1 MVGMRLGRLS
11 IVDHK
16 STEHQAGEIGLETES
31 TGEPWEILEERYN
44 QIGWSEAL
52 LGRGTGVGGP
62 EAVKPGSGASHILKR

>member
-16 STEHQAGEIGLETES
+16 STEHQAGEIGLETEG

-52 LGRGTGVGGP
+52 L
-62 EAVKPGSGASHILKR
+62 